1 MKNKTYPTDVTEEI
15 SKISNQLSTLFKS
28 GANNLRTVAKFSGL
42 SVNSVRSVLDGK
54 TANIATYS
62 LIAKAL
68 GTNLIDLVANLKN
81 STPSTTAPSTP

>member
-1 MKNKTYPTDVTEEI
+1 MKNKTYPADVTDEI
-15 SKISNQLSTLFKS
+15 AKISAQLSLLFKS

-68 GTNLIDLVANLKN
+68 GSNLIDLVCAAKN
-81 STPSTTAPSTP
+81 ATPVPTP

>member
-1 MKNKTYPTDVTEEI
+1 MKNKTYPADVTEEI
-15 SKISNQLSTLFKS
+15 SKISTQLATLFKS

-68 GTNLIDLVANLKN
+68 GTNLIDLVAAVKA
-81 STPSTTAPSTP
+81 STPSTTASTTP